1 MSKEESSC
9 GDLDFGGSTN
19 TKTHNWASVC
29 HTCHSVPCSINC
41 RTNSAYLS
49 ASSQGC
55 MHATNR
61 ETSVHEHMWLC
72 DSCQRAPAVFWG
84 NADAASLCADC
95 DADIHAANPLARRHH
110 RVPLLGTI
118 YGPPDTDHGGGG
130 PVMITHA
137 GDATEDDGFMRDA
150 EETTLDE
157 EDEDE
162 AASWLLLNLIPA
174 KNNNSSQGGNN
185 SNGMLYAGK
194 VEDAYLDL
202 VEYSSCQD
210 NQYSD
215 DYSINHQQQY
225 SVPQKKMKYEGDCVV
240 PGKGKNQLQYHQH
253 GSFQFLGVEYE
264 NSNTGY
270 PASISQSV
278 SISSFDV
285 GVVPESTITDASF
298 AYPRP
303 SKGTIDLLSG
313 PPAQM
318 PSQLTPMDR
327 EARVLR
333 YREKKKSR
341 KFEKTIRYASRKAY
355 AETRPRIKGRF
366 TKRTD
371 VETEEDQIFS
381 TALMAEG
388 GYGIVPYF

>member
-9 GDLDFGGSTN
+9 GDLDFGGSSN

-61 ETSVHEHMWLC
+61 ETSAHEHMWLC
-72 DSCQRAPAVFWG
+72 DSCQRAPAVFWC

-110 RVPLLGTI
+110 RVPLLGTV
-118 YGPPDTDHGGGG
+118 YGPPDTDQGGGG
-130 PVMITHA
+130 PMMITHA

-215 DYSINHQQQY
+215 EYSINHQQQY

-253 GSFQFLGVEYE
+253 GSFQFLGVDYE

-278 SISSFDV
+278 SFLDFIHVLPDYIVLFSESFFSI
-285 GVVPESTITDASF
+285 G
-298 AYPRP
+298 
-303 SKGTIDLLSG
+303 
-313 PPAQM
+313 
-318 PSQLTPMDR
+318 
-327 EARVLR
+327 
-333 YREKKKSR
+333 
-341 KFEKTIRYASRKAY
+341 
-355 AETRPRIKGRF
+355 
-366 TKRTD
+366 
-371 VETEEDQIFS
+371 DQ
-381 TALMAEG
+381 
-388 GYGIVPYF
+388 GI